1 MADLKITDLV
11 DERQFTLLQ
20 QLSEEISSVK
30 TVYVD
35 VARELAKG
43 LQINVSVVG
52 DIENLNNILVVNSQ
66 RAAEATE
73 RLTNVTQQRNAVLAQ
88 TTAAIA
94 RELTEI
100 EKEEAK
106 TRQNTSASKDAI
118 AIAQQVLGTRE
129 QNIARLARISAEL
142 SKVAEEQKK
151 LTQAEKAGEITTQ
164 QAMERRALLIEQERT
179 LKAAKQ
185 DLTKTMSIEEKM
197 NQAAVNSY
205 EHKSQ
210 TLEFMKRA
218 YKQLND
224 EERNSDAGKALID
237 EIQALDSHLKDL
249 AQSQGEH
256 QRNVGNY
263 AIASQRA
270 VVATED
276 IERALHTEARTIE
289 EAQEQNKLLAKAI
302 NQVDLTSDRASDE
315 IEEYSQKIEE
325 NNKVIKQAKSESESL
340 VDSMA
345 DLFGI
350 NTNVGRSFEGLSQN
364 TGGNFF
370 DGMGIKVKALGKT
383 LMGLLSNP
391 YVLAFL
397 GIAGTIAA
405 AKWWYDYNKG
415 LMAATKLTKDF
426 TGASGDDLKRYRN
439 EVQAIADTYDKDF
452 KETIISTN
460 ALAKQFGIS
469 FDEALKLIKDGF
481 VSGADANGEF
491 LENVKEYPAYFKEA
505 GLSAS
510 EFIAIT
516 TQANTAGIYSDKAI
530 DVIKEGNLRIRE
542 MTSATAEALDNIGI
556 SSAKV
561 REDLENGSKTTF
573 DIMQEVSA
581 KLAEFP
587 ESSAAV
593 GTALA
598 DIFGGPGEDAGLQ
611 YILTLK
617 DIETNMDSVK
627 AKAGKLAEL
636 QEEQLQ
642 SEIELQN
649 AISALFDFTGGSFEE
664 MTTKSKTFLNDG
676 LSAIIRG
683 TIDLINYF
691 IDLYNNSALV
701 RGIWKI
707 ITTNFKISLKA
718 ISRLFE
724 YFINIVKG
732 VGHTLQGAFTL
743 DCDLFKQG
751 LTETATALPKMIKA
765 QVKYAGDAYKE
776 AIEDFNN
783 KVEPITI
790 PVEYQEENKVVTD
803 NKNADSDTKK
813 KKVPLTDKEKE
824 ERKKIIEALMQSE
837 IDAMEDGYNKEIATI
852 RANYAKRL
860 SEIKGNSEEEKRL
873 RANIIKQRNKELDD
887 YEKAYNEQS
896 IRLQTSNRLEMVKKG
911 SAEELKLK
919 LQLLE
924 LDKNAELDAAEKN
937 GIPKA
942 QIVKK
947 YNHLEQELRQEH
959 AAACASILMEQYS
972 AEQAI
977 RDVKYNEELAT
988 LKSQYAEKLKLAES
1002 EKEKLLLTEQY
1013 ENDKARITEEYAR
1026 ATAEA
1031 SIAAIEKQL
1040 AVEGLSVAEREKLNN
1055 ALANAKIDLANITAD
1070 AEIEAM
1076 KRTEA
1081 ADNKLRDKRIAN
1093 AKKYLQVA
1101 SDAIG
1106 AISELASTMFDAEI
1120 EKLEEKQEANDEAY
1134 ERDVER
1140 IDTLI
1145 EQGVISEEEGEARKR
1160 EAKQKTEQ
1168 KNEELEKKKNELAY
1182 KQAIW
1187 NKASQLAQTGIAT
1200 ARGIMEAYAQAG
1212 PFAGAVMAAI
1222 VGALGAIQA
1231 ATIIATPIPKYARG
1245 TDKEGHK
1252 GGLAI
1257 VGDGGKQEV
1266 VVFGGMAWVTPDT
1279 DTIVD
1284 LPKGAMVYPDVK
1296 EFDFS
1301 TLAPSADG
1309 NTPNVVVNNDNKG
1322 LEKRVGKTNELLKKN
1337 IGMQYRMT
1345 TRQIFH
1351 SYKVA

>member
-52 DIENLNNILVVNSQ
+52 DVENLNNILVVNSQ

-118 AIAQQVLGTRE
+118 SIAQQVLGTRE

-364 TGGNFF
+364 AGGNFF
-370 DGMGIKVKALGKT
+370 DGMGIKVKAFGKT

-491 LENVKEYPAYFKEA
+491 LENVKEYPAYFREA

-516 TQANTAGIYSDKAI
+516 TQTNKSGIYSDKAI

-542 MTSATAEALDNIGI
+542 MTSSTAEALENIGI
-556 SSAKV
+556 SSDKV
-561 REDLENGSKTTF
+561 RADLESGSKTTF

-587 ESSAAV
+587 EASSAV

-649 AISALFDFTGGSFEE
+649 AIAALFDFTGGSFEE
-664 MTTKSKTFLNDG
+664 ATTKAKTFLNDG
-676 LSAIIRG
+676 LTVVIKG
-683 TIDLINYF
+683 VIDLVNYF
-691 IDLYNNSALV
+691 IDLYNNSALI
-701 RGIWKI
+701 RGIWTLI
-707 ITTNFKISLKA
+707 VTNFQVGLKA
-718 ISRLFE
+718 VSNLFTA
-724 YFINIVKG
+724 FIEIVKG

-743 DCDLFKQG
+743 DWDLFKKG
-751 LTETATALPKMIKA
+751 LSETASALPNMIKA
-765 QVKYAGDAYKE
+765 QVKDMGDTYKE
-776 AIEDFNN
+776 AIEDFND
-783 KVEPITI
+783 KIEPITI
-790 PVEYQEENKVVTD
+790 PVEYETANIDEASVTGD
-803 NKNADSDTKK
+803 NATPNPTKK
-813 KKVPLTDKEKE
+813 PILSKEEQE

-837 IDAMEDGYNKEIATI
+837 IDAMEDGYEKEIATI
-852 RANYAKRL
+852 KANYAKRL
-860 SEIKGNSEEEKRL
+860 SEIKGNSDEEKRL
-873 RANIIKQRNKELDD
+873 KANIIKQMNKELGE
-887 YEKAYNEQS
+887 YEQAYNEQRQRME
-896 IRLQTSNRLEMVKKG
+896 IDNRLEMVKEG
-911 SAEELKLK
+911 SDEELKLK
-919 LQLLE
+919 LKLLE
-924 LDKNAELDAAEKN
+924 LDKNAELEASKN
-937 GIPKA
+937 NGVSRTS
-942 QIVKK
+942 IVEK
-947 YNHLEQELRQEH
+947 YNHLEQELRKEH
-959 AAACASILMEQYS
+959 AATCANIIMEQCS

-977 RDVKYNEELAT
+977 KDAKYNEELVA
-988 LKSQYAEKLKLAES
+988 LKAQYAEKLKLAET
-1002 EKEKLLLTEQY
+1002 EKEKRLLAEQY

-1026 ATAEA
+1026 ATAEV
-1031 SIAAIEKQL
+1031 SIAAIEKLL
-1040 AVEGLSVAEREKLNN
+1040 AVEGLSVNEREKLNN
-1055 ALANAKIDLANITAD
+1055 ELAKAKIDLANITAD
-1070 AEIEAM
+1070 AEIDAI
-1076 KRTEA
+1076 KRTED

-1093 AKKYLQVA
+1093 AKKYMQVA

-1106 AISELASTMFDAEI
+1106 AITELVTTLYDAEI
-1120 EKLEEKQEANDEAY
+1120 EEIEQKQEANDEAY

-1160 EAKQKTEQ
+1160 EAKQKTEE
-1168 KNEELEKKKNELAY
+1168 KNEELEKKKSELAY

-1245 TDKEGHK
+1245 TGEEGHK

-1266 VVFGGMAWVTPDT
+1266 VVFGGMAWITPDT

-1284 LPKGAMVYPDVK
+1284 LPKGAMVYPDAK

-1301 TLAPSADG
+1301 SLTPTDN

-1337 IGMQYRMT
+1337 IGLQYRMT
-1345 TRQIFH
+1345 TKQFFN

>member
-52 DIENLNNILVVNSQ
+52 DVENLNNILVVNSQ

-270 VVATED
+270 VVATEE

-364 TGGNFF
+364 AGGNFF

-664 MTTKSKTFLNDG
+664 MTTKSKTFLNKG
-676 LSAIIRG
+676 LSALIRG
-683 TIDLINYF
+683 TINLTNYC

-701 RGIWKI
+701 RGVWIAI
-707 ITTNFKISLKA
+707 VTNFKIGLQS
-718 ISRLFE
+718 IGNLFN
-724 YFINIVKG
+724 YFINVVKS
-732 VGHTLQGAFTL
+732 VGKTLKGAFTL
-743 DCDLFKQG
+743 DWEEFKEG
-751 LTETATALPKMIKA
+751 LSEAASALPKLAKA
-765 QVKYAGDAYKE
+765 QVATMKDAYKE
-776 AIEDFNN
+776 AYEDFNS

-790 PVEYQEENKVVTD
+790 PVEYQEKDDKKDDKKDD
-803 NKNADSDTKK
+803 NSGTKK

-837 IDAMEDGYNKEIATI
+837 IDAMEDGYNKEMATI

-873 RANIIKQRNKELDD
+873 RANIIKQRNKELDA
-887 YEKAYNEQS
+887 YEDAYDEQRNRVL
-896 IRLQTSNRLEMVKKG
+896 INNRLAMVKKG

-919 LQLLE
+919 LLLLE
-924 LDKNAELDAAEKN
+924 YDKNAELNAAEKN

-947 YNHLEQELRQEH
+947 YNHMEQELRQEH

-1309 NTPNVVVNNDNKG
+1309 NAPNVVVNNDNKG

>member
-52 DIENLNNILVVNSQ
+52 DVENLNNILVVNSQ

-611 YILTLK
+611 YLLTLK
-617 DIETNMDSVK
+617 NIETSMDSVK

-649 AISALFDFTGGSFEE
+649 AISALFDFTGGTFEE
-664 MTTKSKTFLNDG
+664 ITTKAKTFFNEG
-676 LSAIIRG
+676 LTVVIKG
-683 TIDLINYF
+683 VIDLVNYF
-691 IDLYNNSALV
+691 IDLYNNSALI
-701 RGIWKI
+701 RGIWTGI
-707 ITTNFKISLKA
+707 FSAFQVSLKA
-718 ISRLFE
+718 IGNLFSF
-724 YFINIVKG
+724 FIDVVKG

-743 DCDLFKQG
+743 DWDLFTQG
-751 LTETATALPKMIKA
+751 LSETALALPNMIKA
-765 QVKYAGDAYKE
+765 QVEDMGDVYKE
-776 AIEDFNN
+776 AVEDFND
-783 KVEPITI
+783 KIEPITI
-790 PVEYQEENKVVTD
+790 PVEYETANIEESSATGD
-803 NKNADSDTKK
+803 ATTTTKK
-813 KKVPLTDKEKE
+813 TILSKE
-824 ERKKIIEALMQSE
+824 EQEGRKKIIEALMQSE
-837 IDAMEDGYNKEIATI
+837 IDVMEEGYEKEIAI
-852 RANYAKRL
+852 IKANYAKRL
-860 SEIKGNSEEEKRL
+860 SEIKGNSEEERRL
-873 RANIIKQRNKELDD
+873 KANIIEQMNKELGD
-887 YEKAYNEQS
+887 YEQAYNEQRQRME
-896 IRLQTSNRLEMVKKG
+896 IDNRLEIVKEG
-911 SAEELKLK
+911 SDEELRLK
-919 LQLLE
+919 LELLE
-924 LDKNAELDAAEKN
+924 LDKNAELEAARKN
-937 GIPKA
+937 GVSRTS
-942 QIVKK
+942 IVDK
-947 YNHLEQELRQEH
+947 YNHLEQELRSEH
-959 AAACASILMEQYS
+959 AATCASILMEQYS
-972 AEQAI
+972 TEQAI
-977 RDVKYNEELAT
+977 RDTKYNEELAT
-988 LKSQYAEKLKLAES
+988 LKSQYVEKLKLAET
-1002 EKEKLLLTEQY
+1002 EKDKMLLTEQY
-1013 ENDKARITEEYAR
+1013 ENDKARITEDYAR
-1026 ATAEA
+1026 ATAETA
-1031 SIAAIEKQL
+1031 IAAIEEQL
-1040 AVEGLSVAEREKLNN
+1040 AVEGLSVAERERLNN

-1301 TLAPSADG
+1301 TLAPSDG

>member
-35 VARELAKG
+35 VAKELAKG

-52 DIENLNNILVVNSQ
+52 DVENLNNILVVNSQ

-94 RELTEI
+94 RELTAI

-151 LTQAEKAGEITTQ
+151 LTQAEKNGEITTQ
-164 QAMERRALLIEQERT
+164 QVMERRALLIEQERT

-364 TGGNFF
+364 AGGNFF

-415 LMAATKLTKDF
+415 LVAATKLTKDF

-510 EFIAIT
+510 EFIAII

-587 ESSAAV
+587 ESSSAV

-611 YILTLK
+611 YILMLK

-649 AISALFDFTGGSFEE
+649 AISALFDFTGGTFEE
-664 MTTKSKTFLNDG
+664 ITTKAKTFFNEG
-676 LSAIIRG
+676 LTVVIKG
-683 TIDLINYF
+683 VIDLVNYF
-691 IDLYNNSALV
+691 IDLYNNSALI
-701 RGIWKI
+701 RGIWTGI
-707 ITTNFKISLKA
+707 VSLFQVNLKT
-718 ISRLFE
+718 IGNLFSF
-724 YFINIVKG
+724 FIDVVKG

-743 DCDLFKQG
+743 DWDLFTQG
-751 LTETATALPKMIKA
+751 LSETALALPNMIKA
-765 QVKYAGDAYKE
+765 QVEDMSDVYKE
-776 AIEDFNN
+776 AVEDFND
-783 KVEPITI
+783 KIEPITI
-790 PVEYQEENKVVTD
+790 PVEYETTNIEESSVTGD
-803 NKNADSDTKK
+803 ATTTTKK
-813 KKVPLTDKEKE
+813 TILSKE
-824 ERKKIIEALMQSE
+824 EQEGRKKIIEALMQSE
-837 IDAMEDGYNKEIATI
+837 IDVMEEGYEKEIAI
-852 RANYAKRL
+852 IKANYAKRL
-860 SEIKGNSEEEKRL
+860 SEIKGNSEEERRL
-873 RANIIKQRNKELDD
+873 KANIIEQMNKELGD
-887 YEKAYNEQS
+887 YEQAYNEQRQRME
-896 IRLQTSNRLEMVKKG
+896 IDNRLEIVKEG
-911 SAEELKLK
+911 SDEELRLK
-919 LQLLE
+919 LELLE
-924 LDKNAELDAAEKN
+924 LDKNAELEAARKN
-937 GIPKA
+937 GVSRTS
-942 QIVKK
+942 IVDK
-947 YNHLEQELRQEH
+947 YNHLEQELRSEH

-977 RDVKYNEELAT
+977 RDVKHNEELAT
-988 LKSQYAEKLKLAES
+988 LKAQYAEKLKLAES
-1002 EKEKLLLTEQY
+1002 EEEKMLLTEQY
-1013 ENDKARITEEYAR
+1013 ENDKARITEDYAR
-1026 ATAEA
+1026 ATAETA
-1031 SIAAIEKQL
+1031 IAAIEEQL
-1040 AVEGLSVAEREKLNN
+1040 AVEGLSVAERERLNN

-1106 AISELASTMFDAEI
+1106 AITELASTMFDAEI

-1266 VVFGGMAWVTPDT
+1266 VVFGGQAWITPDT

-1284 LPKGAMVYPDVK
+1284 LPKGAMVYPDAND
-1296 EFDFS
+1296 FDFAVL
-1301 TLAPSADG
+1301 TPKND
-1309 NTPNVVVNNDNKG
+1309 NNPNVVVNNDYG
-1322 LEKRVGKTNELLKKN
+1322 TLEKNVGKTNELLKKN
-1337 IGMQYRMT
+1337 IGLQYRMT
-1345 TRQIFH
+1345 TKRTFTT
-1351 SYKVA
+1351 YKVA

>member
-52 DIENLNNILVVNSQ
+52 DVENLNNILVVNSQ

-364 TGGNFF
+364 ASGNFF
-370 DGMGIKVKALGKT
+370 DGMGIKVKAFGKT

-415 LMAATKLTKDF
+415 LVAATKLTKDF
-426 TGASGDDLKRYRN
+426 TGANGDDLKRYRN

-573 DIMQEVSA
+573 DIMQEISA

-587 ESSAAV
+587 ESSSAV

-617 DIETNMDSVK
+617 DIEKNMDSVK

-636 QEEQLQ
+636 QEEQLE

-649 AISALFDFTGGSFEE
+649 TISALFDFTGGSFEE
-664 MTTKSKTFLNDG
+664 LTTKSKTFLNDG

-683 TIDLINYF
+683 AIDLINYF

-701 RGIWKI
+701 RGIWMTI
-707 ITTNFKISLKA
+707 STNFKITLKA
-718 ISRLFE
+718 IGNLFE
-724 YFINIVKG
+724 YFIDIVKG
-732 VGHTLQGAFTL
+732 VGHALQGTFTL
-743 DCDLFKQG
+743 DWDLFKKG
-751 LTETATALPKMIKA
+751 LEETATALPKMIKA
-765 QVKYAGDAYKE
+765 QVKNAGDIYKK
-776 AIEDFNN
+776 AIDEFNDEV
-783 KVEPITI
+783 KPITI
-790 PVEYQEENKVVTD
+790 PVEYDATIEKTEVTKD
-803 NKNADSDTKK
+803 VDPDKK
-813 KKVPLTDKEKE
+813 KPVVSTKEKE

-837 IDAMEDGYNKEIATI
+837 IDAMEDGYIKEIATI

-959 AAACASILMEQYS
+959 AAACATILMEQYS

-1055 ALANAKIDLANITAD
+1055 ALANAKIDLASITAD

-1182 KQAIW
+1182 KQAVW

-1266 VVFGGMAWVTPDT
+1266 VVFGGQAWITPDT

-1284 LPKGAMVYPDVK
+1284 LPKGAMVYPDIND
-1296 EFDFS
+1296 FDFT
-1301 TLAPSADG
+1301 TLTPKND
-1309 NTPNVVVNNDNKG
+1309 NTPNVVVNNDYG
-1322 LEKRVGKTNELLKKN
+1322 TLEKNVGKTNELLKKN
-1337 IGMQYRMT
+1337 IGLQYRMT
-1345 TRQIFH
+1345 TKRTFTT
-1351 SYKVA
+1351 YKVA

>member
-52 DIENLNNILVVNSQ
+52 DVENLNNILVVNSQ

-364 TGGNFF
+364 ASGNFF
-370 DGMGIKVKALGKT
+370 DGMGIKVKAFGKT

-415 LMAATKLTKDF
+415 LVAATKLTKDF
-426 TGASGDDLKRYRN
+426 TGANGDDLKRYRN

-573 DIMQEVSA
+573 DIMQEISA

-587 ESSAAV
+587 ESSSAV

-617 DIETNMDSVK
+617 DIEKNMDSVK

-636 QEEQLQ
+636 QEEQLE

-649 AISALFDFTGGSFEE
+649 TISALFDFTGGSFEE
-664 MTTKSKTFLNDG
+664 LTTKSKTFLNDG

-683 TIDLINYF
+683 AIDLINYF

-701 RGIWKI
+701 RGIWMTI
-707 ITTNFKISLKA
+707 STNFKITLKA
-718 ISRLFE
+718 IGNLFE
-724 YFINIVKG
+724 YFIDIVKG
-732 VGHTLQGAFTL
+732 VGHALQGTFTL
-743 DCDLFKQG
+743 DWDLFKKG
-751 LTETATALPKMIKA
+751 LEETATALPKMIKA
-765 QVKYAGDAYKE
+765 QVKNAGDIYKK
-776 AIEDFNN
+776 AIDEFNDEV
-783 KVEPITI
+783 KPITI
-790 PVEYQEENKVVTD
+790 PVEYDATIEKTEVTKD
-803 NKNADSDTKK
+803 VDPDKK
-813 KKVPLTDKEKE
+813 KPVVSTKEKE

-837 IDAMEDGYNKEIATI
+837 IDAMEDGYIKEIATI

-959 AAACASILMEQYS
+959 AAACATILMEQYS

-1055 ALANAKIDLANITAD
+1055 ALANAKIDLASITAD

-1182 KQAIW
+1182 KQAVW

-1200 ARGIMEAYAQAG
+1200 ARDIMEAYAQAG

-1266 VVFGGMAWVTPDT
+1266 VVFGGQAWITPDT

-1284 LPKGAMVYPDVK
+1284 LPKGAMVYPDIND
-1296 EFDFS
+1296 FDFT
-1301 TLAPSADG
+1301 TLTPKND
-1309 NTPNVVVNNDNKG
+1309 NTPNVVVNNDYG
-1322 LEKRVGKTNELLKKN
+1322 TLEKNVGKTNELLKKN
-1337 IGMQYRMT
+1337 IGLQYRMT
-1345 TRQIFH
+1345 TKRTFTT
-1351 SYKVA
+1351 YKVA

>member
-52 DIENLNNILVVNSQ
+52 DVENLNNILVVNSQ

-364 TGGNFF
+364 ASGNFF
-370 DGMGIKVKALGKT
+370 DGMGIKVKAFGKT

-415 LMAATKLTKDF
+415 LVAATKLTKDF
-426 TGASGDDLKRYRN
+426 TGANGDDLKRYRN

-573 DIMQEVSA
+573 DIMQEISA

-587 ESSAAV
+587 ESSSAV

-617 DIETNMDSVK
+617 DIEKNMDSVK

-636 QEEQLQ
+636 QEEQLE

-649 AISALFDFTGGSFEE
+649 TISALFDFTGGSFEE
-664 MTTKSKTFLNDG
+664 LTTKSKTFLNDG

-683 TIDLINYF
+683 AIDLINYF

-701 RGIWKI
+701 RGIWMTI
-707 ITTNFKISLKA
+707 STNFKITLKA
-718 ISRLFE
+718 IGNLFE
-724 YFINIVKG
+724 YFIDIVKG
-732 VGHTLQGAFTL
+732 VGHALQGTFTL
-743 DCDLFKQG
+743 DWDLFKKG
-751 LTETATALPKMIKA
+751 LEETATALPKMIKA
-765 QVKYAGDAYKE
+765 QVKNAGDIYKK
-776 AIEDFNN
+776 AIDEFNDEV
-783 KVEPITI
+783 KPITI
-790 PVEYQEENKVVTD
+790 PVEYDATIEKTEVTKD
-803 NKNADSDTKK
+803 VDPDKK
-813 KKVPLTDKEKE
+813 KPVVSTKEKE

-959 AAACASILMEQYS
+959 AAACATILMEQYS

-1055 ALANAKIDLANITAD
+1055 ALANAKIDLASITAD

-1182 KQAIW
+1182 KQAVW

-1266 VVFGGMAWVTPDT
+1266 VVFGGQAWITPDT

-1284 LPKGAMVYPDVK
+1284 LPKGAMVYPDIND
-1296 EFDFS
+1296 FDFT
-1301 TLAPSADG
+1301 TLTPKND
-1309 NTPNVVVNNDNKG
+1309 NTPNVVVNNDYG
-1322 LEKRVGKTNELLKKN
+1322 TLEKNVGKTNELLKKN
-1337 IGMQYRMT
+1337 IGLQYRMT
-1345 TRQIFH
+1345 TKRTFTT
-1351 SYKVA
+1351 YKVA

>member
-52 DIENLNNILVVNSQ
+52 DVENLNNILVVNSQ

-237 EIQALDSHLKDL
+237 EIQALDTHLKDL

-270 VVATED
+270 VVATEE

-364 TGGNFF
+364 AGGNFF

-573 DIMQEVSA
+573 DIMQEISA

-743 DCDLFKQG
+743 DWDLFKQG

-924 LDKNAELDAAEKN
+924 LDKNAELDAAETN

-1284 LPKGAMVYPDVK
+1284 LPKGSMVYPDVK

-1301 TLAPSADG
+1301 TLAPSDG

>member
-52 DIENLNNILVVNSQ
+52 DVENLNNILVVNSQ

-270 VVATED
+270 VVATEE

-350 NTNVGRSFEGLSQN
+350 NTNVGRSFEGLSKN
-364 TGGNFF
+364 AGGNFF

-573 DIMQEVSA
+573 DIMQEISA

-743 DCDLFKQG
+743 DWDLFRQG

-1309 NTPNVVVNNDNKG
+1309 NAPNVVVNNDNKG

>member
-1 MADLKITDLV
+1 MAELKITDLV
-11 DERQFTLLQ
+11 DERQFELLQ
-20 QLSEEISSVK
+20 RLSEDISGIK

-35 VARELAKG
+35 VARELSKG

-52 DIENLNNILVVNSQ
+52 DVENLNNILLVNTQ
-66 RAAEATE
+66 RATEATE
-73 RLTNVTQQRNAVLAQ
+73 QLNNVTRQRNVILAQ
-88 TTAAIA
+88 TTASIA

-106 TRQNTSASKDAI
+106 TRQNTSASKEAI
-118 AIAQQVLGTRE
+118 TIAQQVLGTRE
-129 QNIARLARISAEL
+129 QNIARLARITAEL
-142 SKVAEEQKK
+142 SKVSEEQKK
-151 LTQAEKAGEITTQ
+151 LTQAEKNGEITAQ
-164 QAMERRALLIEQERT
+164 EAMNRRAQLIEQERT

-197 NQAAVNSY
+197 NQAAVDSY

-224 EERNSDAGKALID
+224 EERNSEAGKALID

-263 AIASQRA
+263 AIAAQGA
-270 VVATED
+270 VVSTEE
-276 IERALHTEARTIE
+276 IINALQTQAHSIE
-289 EAQEQNKLLAKAI
+289 EAMEQNKLLAKAI
-302 NQVDLTSDRASDE
+302 NQVDLTSDKASEE
-315 IEEYSQKIEE
+315 IEEYSRKIEE
-325 NNKVIKQAKSESESL
+325 NNKVIKQAKSESENL

-345 DLFGI
+345 DLLGI
-350 NTNVGRSFEGLSQN
+350 NTNLGRSFEGLSQN
-364 TGGNFF
+364 AGGNFF

-383 LMGLLSNP
+383 LLGLLSNP
-391 YVLAFL
+391 YVLALL

-415 LMAATKLTKDF
+415 LMTATKLTKDF

-452 KETIISTN
+452 KETIVSTN

-516 TQANTAGIYSDKAI
+516 TQANKSGIYSDKAI

-542 MTSATAEALDNIGI
+542 MTTATAEALDNIGI
-556 SSAKV
+556 SSKKV

-573 DIMQEVSA
+573 DIMQEISA

-587 ESSAAV
+587 ESSSAV

-649 AISALFDFTGGSFEE
+649 AVAALFDFTGGSFEE
-664 MTTKSKTFLNDG
+664 ATTKAKVFLNDG
-676 LSAIIRG
+676 LTAIIKG
-683 TIDLINYF
+683 VIDLINYF
-691 IDLYNNSALV
+691 IDLYNNSALI
-701 RGIWKI
+701 RGIWLA
-707 ITTNFKISLKA
+707 ITTNFKISLKT
-718 ISRLFE
+718 IGNLFN
-724 YFINIVKG
+724 YFINVVKS
-732 VGHTLQGAFTL
+732 VGHILQGAFTL
-743 DCDLFKQG
+743 DWDMFKQG
-751 LTETATALPKMIKA
+751 LTEYAEALPKLVKA
-765 QVKYAGDAYKE
+765 QVDTIGDVYKD
-776 AIEDFNN
+776 AFDDFSK

-790 PVEYQEENKVVTD
+790 PVEYSDENSDENAPVT
-803 NKNADSDTKK
+803 NEPKK
-813 KKVPLTDKEKE
+813 KGKKVLTEDEKK

-837 IDAMEDGYNKEIATI
+837 IDAMEDGYAKEIATI
-852 RANYAKRL
+852 KANYAKRL

-873 RANIIKQRNKELDD
+873 KANIIKQMNKELGD
-887 YEKAYNEQS
+887 YEKAYNEQRQRME
-896 IRLQTSNRLEMVKKG
+896 IENRLEFVKKG
-911 SAEELKLK
+911 SNEELKLK
-919 LQLLE
+919 LDLLE
-924 LDKNAELDAAEKN
+924 LDKNAELESAEAN
-937 GIPKA
+937 GVAKTSI
-942 QIVKK
+942 IEK
-947 YNHLEQELRQEH
+947 YNHKELQLRNEH
-959 AAACASILMEQYS
+959 AATCANIIMEQYA

-977 RDVKYNEELAT
+977 RDAKYNQELVS
-988 LKSQYAEKLKLAES
+988 LKSQYAEKLKLAKTEQ
-1002 EKEKLLLTEQY
+1002 EKIQLTEQY
-1013 ENDKARITEEYAR
+1013 ENDKVRISEEYAR
-1026 ATAEA
+1026 RTAEA

-1040 AVEGLSVAEREKLNN
+1040 SVESLSVAEREKLNN

-1070 AEIEAM
+1070 AEIEAI

-1081 ADNKLRDKRIAN
+1081 ADNKLRDKRIEN
-1093 AKKYLQVA
+1093 AKKYLQIA

-1106 AISELASTMFDAEI
+1106 AITELASTMYDAEI
-1120 EKLEEKQEANDEAY
+1120 QKIEEKQTANDEAY

-1140 IDTLI
+1140 IETLV

-1212 PFAGAVMAAI
+1212 PFAGTVMAAI
-1222 VGALGAIQA
+1222 IGALGAIQA
-1231 ATIIATPIPKYARG
+1231 ATIIATPIPKYAHG

-1266 VVFGGMAWVTPDT
+1266 VVFGGKAWITPDT

-1284 LPKGAMVYPDVK
+1284 LPKGAMVYPDATD
-1296 EFDFS
+1296 FDFS
-1301 TLAPSADG
+1301 SLTPKNDDTPS
-1309 NTPNVVVNNDNKG
+1309 VVVNNDYRT
-1322 LEKRVGKTNELLKKN
+1322 LEKNVGKTNELLKKN
-1337 IGMQYRMT
+1337 IGLQYRMRT
-1345 TRQIFH
+1345 KQSFNI
-1351 SYKVA
+1351 YKVA

>member
-52 DIENLNNILVVNSQ
+52 DVENLNNILVVNSQ

-270 VVATED
+270 VVATEE

-289 EAQEQNKLLAKAI
+289 EAQKQNKLLAKAI

-364 TGGNFF
+364 AGGNFF

-573 DIMQEVSA
+573 DIMQEISA

-743 DCDLFKQG
+743 DWDLFKQG

-1120 EKLEEKQEANDEAY
+1120 EKLEEIQEANDEAY

-1301 TLAPSADG
+1301 TFAPSDG
-1309 NTPNVVVNNDNKG
+1309 NSPNVVVNNDNKG

>member
-35 VARELAKG
+35 VAKELAKG

-52 DIENLNNILVVNSQ
+52 DVENLNNILVVNSQ

-94 RELTEI
+94 RELTAI

-151 LTQAEKAGEITTQ
+151 LTQVEKNGEITTQ
-164 QAMERRALLIEQERT
+164 QVMERRALLIEQERT

-364 TGGNFF
+364 AGGNFF

-383 LMGLLSNP
+383 LMGLLNNP

-415 LMAATKLTKDF
+415 LVAATKLTKDF

-542 MTSATAEALDNIGI
+542 MTTATAEALDNIGI

-611 YILTLK
+611 YILMLK

-649 AISALFDFTGGSFEE
+649 AISALFDFTGGTFEE
-664 MTTKSKTFLNDG
+664 ITTKAKTFFNEG
-676 LSAIIRG
+676 LTVVIKG
-683 TIDLINYF
+683 VIDLVNYF

-701 RGIWKI
+701 RGIWMVI
-707 ITTNFKISLKA
+707 STNFKISLKA
-718 ISRLFE
+718 IGNLFE
-724 YFINIVKG
+724 YFINVVKG
-732 VGHTLQGAFTL
+732 AGHALQGAFTL
-743 DCDLFKQG
+743 DWDLFKKG
-751 LTETATALPKMIKA
+751 LTECATALPKMVAA
-765 QVKYAGDAYKE
+765 QVKDAGYAYKK
-776 AIEDFNN
+776 AIDEFND

-790 PVEYQEENKVVTD
+790 PVEYDTTIETTEVT
-803 NKNADSDTKK
+803 KNVNPDKK
-813 KKVPLTDKEKE
+813 KPVVSTKEKE

-837 IDAMEDGYNKEIATI
+837 IDAMEDGYNKEMATI

-860 SEIKGNSEEEKRL
+860 SEIKGNSEEEKQL
-873 RANIIKQRNKELDD
+873 RANIIKQRNKELDA
-887 YEKAYNEQS
+887 YEQAYNEQS
-896 IRLQTSNRLEMVKKG
+896 IRLQTNNRLEMVKKG
-911 SAEELKLK
+911 SDEELKLK

-977 RDVKYNEELAT
+977 RDVKHNEELAT
-988 LKSQYAEKLKLAES
+988 LKAQYAEKLKLAES
-1002 EKEKLLLTEQY
+1002 EEEKMLLTEQY
-1013 ENDKARITEEYAR
+1013 ENDKARITEDYAR
-1026 ATAEA
+1026 ATAETA
-1031 SIAAIEKQL
+1031 IAAIEEQL
-1040 AVEGLSVAEREKLNN
+1040 AVEGLSVAERERLNN

-1106 AISELASTMFDAEI
+1106 AITELASTMFDAEI

-1266 VVFGGMAWVTPDT
+1266 VVFGGQAWITPDT

-1284 LPKGAMVYPDVK
+1284 LPKGAMVYPDAND
-1296 EFDFS
+1296 FDFAVL
-1301 TLAPSADG
+1301 TPKND
-1309 NTPNVVVNNDNKG
+1309 NNPNVVVNNDYG
-1322 LEKRVGKTNELLKKN
+1322 TLEKNVGKTNELLKKN
-1337 IGMQYRMT
+1337 IGLQYRMT
-1345 TRQIFH
+1345 TKRTFTT
-1351 SYKVA
+1351 YKVA

>member
-743 DCDLFKQG
+743 DWDLFKQG